1 VLGFK
6 QADGLEW
13 ADALL
18 AETKAFEMKEQ
29 KADDNVRA
37 RPRTHTL
44 VRERA

>member
-1 VLGFK
+1 MLGFK